1 MKNAAFLTVAAL
13 AAAAAVSGAASA
25 QTFNTGDFARA
36 ALEKIAPAADVAEL
50 TNAQAVA
57 VYQAVQDENT
67 AANRAASAEAMINS
81 YQ

>member
-1 MKNAAFLTVAAL
+1 MKNAAFLTAAAL
-13 AAAAAVSGAASA
+13 AAATAFSGAASA

-36 ALEKIAPAADVAEL
+36 ALEKIAPEADVADL

-67 AANRAASAEAMINS
+67 AANRAASAEAMIKS